1 MEAGFNCPVN
11 ETAKWNLVLHW
22 YVTYRTILWTSG
34 LFRFSRSRLKETRS
48 RYRDENV
55 SIYINKHSCTSGLHR
70 PVAGMNVR
78 RKLFLPTV
86 KTMWKQQNRPGNP
99 DDIFKW
105 ANISGFQI
113 IVSRRA
119 LMHQWELRYVNSY
132 QATDVLHGIA
142 CWPPAA
148 LLRSG

>member
-1 MEAGFNCPVN
+1 M
-11 ETAKWNLVLHW
+11 L
-22 YVTYRTILWTSG
+22 RTIRFYGQVGYSG
-34 LFRFSRSRLKETRS
+34 FRDLAWRRQDLA
-48 RYRDENV
+48 YRDENV

-113 IVSRRA
+113 IVSRRCA
-119 LMHQWELRYVNSY
+119 HAPMGAQIRQLVPGYWCTAWYCLLTASFATQIRVVVSDWSQRNLM
-132 QATDVLHGIA
+132 VLIG
-142 CWPPAA
+142 WT
-148 LLRSG
+148 